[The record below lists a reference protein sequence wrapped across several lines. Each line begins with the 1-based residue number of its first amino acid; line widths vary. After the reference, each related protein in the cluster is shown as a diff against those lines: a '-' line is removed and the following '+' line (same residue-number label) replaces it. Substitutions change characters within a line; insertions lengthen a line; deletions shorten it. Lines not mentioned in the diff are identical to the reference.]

1 MTIGIIGTGRMALG
15 FAKAITATGV
25 PPLLS
30 SARPLASGLGPALSG
45 YRLVPLSTL
54 LQRANIVI
62 LALPFP
68 VAVDLLANGAGGLG
82 EGRVLLDITNP
93 RLSHG
98 ALHEANVAASRSG
111 GEVIAEAAPC
121 WLVAKSF
128 NAVPAGLLE
137 APRRY
142 GRPMSVPVATDHAPA
157 RSVVFGLARRLGF
170 DPIDAGGISASA
182 ELESLAVLEHPETSL
197 LTGAGWRHD
206 R

>member
-1 MTIGIIGTGRMALG
+1 
-15 FAKAITATGV
+15 
-25 PPLLS
+25 
-30 SARPLASGLGPALSG
+30 
-45 YRLVPLSTL
+45 
-54 LQRANIVI
+54 
-62 LALPFP
+62 
-68 VAVDLLANGAGGLG
+68 LANGAGGLG
-82 EGRVLLDITNP
+82 KGRVLLDITNP

-182 ELESLAVLEHPETSL
+182 ELESLAVLLARISAAYGLGSRIAIHIDALEHPETSL
-197 LTGAGWRHD
+197 LAGAGWRHD